1 MKFEMYCFVKERG
14 IDYTPRTNC
23 TSKPNF
29 KIMQLH
35 LMNGIRIFSSTISAI
50 LAADVT
56 TSSEPRLKI
65 RKGKYWVRESIN
77 LRFLKPPIVSNS
89 CFANWEQK
97 ATSGYSFICC
107 YFNKFSNQPELYFLL
122 NPL

>member
-1 MKFEMYCFVKERG
+1 
-14 IDYTPRTNC
+14 
-23 TSKPNF
+23 
-29 KIMQLH
+29 
-35 LMNGIRIFSSTISAI
+35 

-122 NPL
+122 NPLWWDKRRSNFFGLPLIEYRSH